1 MLYILW
7 MFCLKISYKKGTVHN
22 ICIRLASISQYHVT
36 NYIISRTDQGYSIR
50 LTVDGSISNEDCKG
64 CYLQIEVRL

>member
-1 MLYILW
+1 MRKEVYIIFVLD
-7 MFCLKISYKKGTVHN
+7 L
-22 ICIRLASISQYHVT
+22 LLSQYHVT

-64 CYLQIEVRL
+64 CYLQIEVN